1 MYRTLRWGGGEIFFR
16 HFNLLKSFEKC
27 GTIKISAI
35 TSNSTVFDSIA
46 GIPFVAKKD
55 IVKDDYDIVIAMSEK
70 YLKEMVS
77 EACDMGF
84 SPEQVISYKALVTP
98 NVNLEKY
105 MELKKNVPTI
115 FCMNCWGAATYHQLG
130 LEFVSPFIT
139 TSVSDNDFLQFL
151 HRPKWYMEQSL
162 EFSRMDYNTDI
173 DIEFPICMWE
183 GIELWFSHHTSYEL
197 AVADWEKRKKR
208 INWNNI
214 FIAMYTENPRIAEEF
229 DKLDYEK
236 KVCFTTFKSN
246 LKSVCTLEFAKKN
259 EMKDKPFWYIVN
271 SMASGVLPYYDSV
284 ELLLNGRIKRIGE
297 IGE

>member
-1 MYRTLRWGGGEIFFR
+1 
-16 HFNLLKSFEKC
+16 LKSYENC
-27 GTIKISAI
+27 GTIKICAI
-35 TSNSTVFDSIA
+35 TSNTTVFDSIA
-46 GIPFVAKKD
+46 GISFVAKKD
-55 IVKDDYDIVIAMSEK
+55 IIKDDYDIVIAMSEK

-84 SPEQVISYKALVTP
+84 TSEQVISYKALVTP

-115 FCMNCWGAATYHQLG
+115 FCMNCWGAATYSQLG
-130 LEFVSPFIT
+130 LEFASPFIT
-139 TSVSDNDFLQFL
+139 TSVSDNDFLRFL

-162 EFSRMDYNTDI
+162 KLSRMAYNENI
-173 DIEFPICMWE
+173 NIEFPICMW
-183 GIELWFSHHTSYEL
+183 GNIELCFSHYTSYES

-214 FIAMYTENPRIAEEF
+214 FVTMYTENQEIAEEF

-236 KVCFTTFKSN
+236 KVCFTTFKSH

-259 EMKDKPFWYIVN
+259 EMKDKLLWQIVN
-271 SMASGVLPYYDSV
+271 SMASGALPYYDSV
-284 ELLLNGRIKRIGE
+284 ELLLNGEIKRL
-297 IGE
+297 